1 MNLVWIDHAI
11 ILLYL
16 IGTLWLGLWISRR
29 ASKDLNSYF
38 LGGKTMP
45 WWMLG
50 VSNASGMFDIAGTMW
65 LVTVCFVYGLKSA
78 WLPWI
83 WPIFNQV
90 FLMVYLSA
98 WLRRSN
104 AMTGAEWLQTRFG
117 TGRGAELCQLVV
129 VVFALVSAIG
139 FIAYGFKGIGKF
151 AAIFLPWGLSPDTYA
166 LLIFAVTT
174 LYVVKGGMYG
184 VVFTELLQFVLMTI
198 AAVAVGVIAMQ
209 QVSPEQL
216 AAATPEGWDSLW
228 FGWNLDLNWRGLID
242 SVNDKIHNDGLDLF
256 GLMLMMML
264 FKGVLFSMAGPV
276 PNYDMQRILAAK
288 SPSEAAK
295 MSGLV
300 SLVMFI
306 PRYMMVAGFAA
317 LALVYMQPEIQ
328 AAGAGFDFEQLL
340 PYAIERFVPVG
351 LAGLLIAG
359 LLAAFMSTFSAS
371 LNAAPA
377 YFVNDIYKKYLR
389 PEGSTKEYIRISH
402 LVSVLLVVIGVALGL
417 LLESINDIMQWIFG
431 ALFGGYAAANLLKW
445 HWWRFN
451 AYGYFWGMLSGL
463 IASMLLPLLWPD
475 LQPLLAFPW
484 LLLAGL
490 VGSIAGTLLTPAD
503 DEAVLVS
510 FYTQVRPWG
519 FWAPIKAKALA
530 ANPDFLPDQTP
541 GRDAVNILVGT
552 GWQLMLVVLP
562 ICLVMQQW
570 QGFWAALLVLL
581 ATSWFL
587 KINWLDKLKD

>member
-90 FLMVYLSA
+90 FLMIYLSA

-151 AAIFLPWGLSPDTYA
+151 AAIFLPWDLSPDTYA

-228 FGWNLDLNWRGLID
+228 FGWNLDLNWSGLID
-242 SVNDKIHNDGLDLF
+242 SVNDKIANDGLDLF

-328 AAGAGFDFEQLL
+328 AAGADFDFEQLL

-389 PEGSTKEYIRISH
+389 PAGSTKEYIRISH
-402 LVSVLLVVIGVALGL
+402 VVSVLLVVIGVALGL

-490 VGSIAGTLLTPAD
+490 IGSVAGTLLTPAD
-503 DEAVLVS
+503 DDAVLMS
-510 FYTQVRPWG
+510 FYRQVRPWG
-519 FWAPIKAKALA
+519 FWAPVKAKVLA
-530 ANPDFLPDQTP
+530 ADPSFFPDQTP
-541 GRDAVNILVGT
+541 GRDAVNIVVGT

>member
-29 ASKDLNSYF
+29 ASQDLNSYF

-98 WLRRSN
+98 WLRRSH
-104 AMTGAEWLQTRFG
+104 AMTGAEWLQSRFG

-129 VVFALVSAIG
+129 VLFAIVSAIG

-151 AAIFLPWGLSPDTYA
+151 AAIFLPWDLSPDTYA

-216 AAATPEGWDSLW
+216 AAATPEGWNSLW
-228 FGWNLDLNWRGLID
+228 FGWQLDLNWRGLID
-242 SVNDKIHNDGLDLF
+242 SVNDKISHDGLDLF

-389 PEGSTKEYIRISH
+389 PDGSTQEYIRISH

-417 LLESINDIMQWIFG
+417 LLDSINDIMQWIFG

-463 IASMLLPLLWPD
+463 IASMLLPLLWPE

-490 VGSIAGTLLTPAD
+490 IGSVAGTLLTPAD
-503 DEAVLVS
+503 EDAVLMS
-510 FYTQVRPWG
+510 FYRQVRPWG
-519 FWAPIKAKALA
+519 CWGPVRAKVLA
-530 ANPDFLPDQTP
+530 ADPAFVPDQTP
-541 GRDAVNILVGT
+541 GRDAVNIVVGT

-581 ATSWFL
+581 LTSWFL